1 MIKELLS
8 ISDFCEATNL
18 GRTHVYELL
27 KRGEV
32 RAIKIGRRTFIRRE
46 DTQAWIAGLVEYPVS
61 LKGEGGHA
69 E

>member
-1 MIKELLS
+1 MIKELLT
-8 ISDFCEATNL
+8 IGDFCEVTNL
-18 GRTHVYELL
+18 GRTYVYELL

-46 DTQAWIAGLVEYPVS
+46 DAQTWIAGLAEYPAS
-61 LKGEGGHA
+61 LKEDAGHA